1 MSWPL
6 HPEQPQTL
14 ARNNF
19 LTPFLCLPALW
30 ETVTFAENLL
40 CAELIGMIIII
51 PTVQMGRLRFSWEAA
66 CNSRVLALSPGA
78 LTLPWGTTIMA
89 TFYRMLKNF
98 TVLYLN
104 RTTGPVM
111 IYYYYVHFRDVV

>member
-19 LTPFLCLPALW
+19 LTPFLRLPALW

-51 PTVQMGRLRFSWEAA
+51 PTIIIIIEHYL
-66 CNSRVLALSPGA
+66 LPGIKSN
-78 LTLPWGTTIMA
+78 TDTQIM
-89 TFYRMLKNF
+89 L
-98 TVLYLN
+98 
-104 RTTGPVM
+104 
-111 IYYYYVHFRDVV
+111 DVWICE

>member
-6 HPEQPQTL
+6 HPDQPQTL
-14 ARNNF
+14 ARNNLLTLF
-19 LTPFLCLPALW
+19 LRPPALW

-66 CNSRVLALSPGA
+66 
-78 LTLPWGTTIMA
+78 
-89 TFYRMLKNF
+89 
-98 TVLYLN
+98 
-104 RTTGPVM
+104 
-111 IYYYYVHFRDVV
+111 

>member
-19 LTPFLCLPALW
+19 LTPFLRLPALW

-51 PTVQMGRLRFSWEAA
+51 PTVQRRKLRPTCRSLSPRFSI
-66 CNSRVLALSPGA
+66 NPYALP
-78 LTLPWGTTIMA
+78 
-89 TFYRMLKNF
+89 
-98 TVLYLN
+98 
-104 RTTGPVM
+104 
-111 IYYYYVHFRDVV
+111 